1 IRSGFYGLHLARFA
15 SPWLRFGFFIMGL
28 HGSVLTA
35 SRLLLCTLRRSKD
48 YRKSGGKMITF
59 RLVEI
64 HNIATITGVIVAIGA
79 FFWANRLLPAGIE
92 GRADREVQCFLW
104 AWAATLGHALLRPS
118 RKAWVEQLH
127 VVAGLFFLLPALD
140 FALDSTFTR
149 EAFRAGD

>member
-1 IRSGFYGLHLARFA
+1 MGCGPCEA
-15 SPWLRFGFFIMGL
+15 FGQPKWI
-28 HGSVLTA
+28 S
-35 SRLLLCTLRRSKD
+35 CD
-48 YRKSGGKMITF
+48 
-59 RLVEI
+59 
-64 HNIATITGVIVAIGA
+64 
-79 FFWANRLLPAGIE
+79 GIE

-149 EAFRAGD
+149 EAFRAGDAAYLGCLVAWLLIGGLSAFIARRLVGVWGDNGEKKQSST